1 MLGNGN
7 SFALEEY
14 ENPRI
19 PIGFLYRFTGGL
31 NMIRPPLR

>member
-7 SFALEEY
+7 SFALDEC

-19 PIGFLYRFTGGL
+19 PIGFFYRFTGGPK
-31 NMIRPPLR
+31 MMRPPRR